1 MINYRKFLKTN
12 FIKKIAKTRVIQIL
26 ITIPLTL
33 KNMKQ
38 PDIKPRRSHVE
49 RKNLKNYSK
58 KLEKIAVFFKKLFE
72 LVILKS

>member
-1 MINYRKFLKTN
+1 
-12 FIKKIAKTRVIQIL
+12 
-26 ITIPLTL
+26 
-33 KNMKQ
+33 MKQ